1 MALLG
6 QQLEDTSRG
15 LLDELEAAR
24 VVGEGDVREHDLF
37 DAVLQEKNYNTCFQ
51 YFTLMVQLKHLSVN
65 LQHSNSA
72 LSHESY
78 S

>member
-37 DAVLQEKNYNTCFQ
+37 DAVLQEKNYNYKYLF
-51 YFTLMVQLKHLSVN
+51 SVLYIN
-65 LQHSNSA
+65 GTTETS
-72 LSHESY
+72 EY
-78 S
+78 

>member
-37 DAVLQEKNYNTCFQ
+37 DAVLQEKNYNTYSYKYLF
-51 YFTLMVQLKHLSVN
+51 SVFYVN
-65 LQHSNSA
+65 GTTETS
-72 LSHESY
+72 EC
-78 S
+78 

>member
-37 DAVLQEKNYNTCFQ
+37 DAVLKEKNYNTYHYKFLFSAF
-51 YFTLMVQLKHLSVN
+51 YVN
-65 LQHSNSA
+65 GTTETS
-72 LSHESY
+72 EY
-78 S
+78 